1 MEDYQGNCCEKFF
14 RTSRQQESSPARI
27 ASNPKNREAP
37 EAVTIEFDHTSKL
50 QQKDG
55 KLHQIAPGKSA
66 PKQGNGQS
74 EQGEF
79 PKNGQPQGS
88 REAAGKKT
96 VQHIEDRFT
105 DFINRAKSKLRRT
118 MSNVGEGKSSP
129 VEKNHHGGKDKDHHD
144 GKESKEH
151 HFLDYIKRAG
161 MKIRTTT
168 FKDRTE

>member
-1 MEDYQGNCCEKFF
+1 MEDNQGNCCEKFF

-27 ASNPKNREAP
+27 AFNPKNREAP
-37 EAVTIEFDHTSKL
+37 EAVAIEFDYTSKL

-66 PKQGNGQS
+66 PKQGNRQS

-79 PKNGQPQGS
+79 PKNEQPQGS
-88 REAAGKKT
+88 REAAGKKI
-96 VQHIEDRFT
+96 VQHTEDRFT
-105 DFINRAKSKLRRT
+105 DFINRAKSKLRT
-118 MSNVGEGKSSP
+118 TSNVREGKSSP
-129 VEKNHHGGKDKDHHD
+129 VEKNHHGGKDKDHHG

-151 HFLDYIKRAG
+151 HFQDYIKRAG
-161 MKIRTTT
+161 RKIRTTT